1 MSDLSPFVFPLA
13 FGTMWVTILSLLS
26 FTGGWQRLAR
36 RWARSAKPDSR
47 QLFRAS
53 WVSGSLG
60 WVRYRSCLWYELYP
74 EALRIGV
81 FMLFRL
87 AHPTLV
93 IPKEEIRDLEVRPG
107 WFGFHSVR
115 LDLGGTTMKLLIRS
129 PQELQEW
136 WGQIESPG
144 FSRPRS

>member
-1 MSDLSPFVFPLA
+1 MTDLSPVVFPIV
-13 FGTMWVTILSLLS
+13 FGMMWVTILTLLS
-26 FTGGWQRLAR
+26 FTGGWHRLAR
-36 RWARSAKPDSR
+36 RWARPENPESR
-47 QLFRAS
+47 RLFRAS
-53 WVSGSLG
+53 WVSGSMG

-81 FMLFRL
+81 FLLFRL
-87 AHPTLV
+87 CHPTLY
-93 IPKEEIRDLEVRPG
+93 IPREEIRELDVRKA
-107 WFGFHSVR
+107 WFGFYTVR
-115 LDLGGTTMKLLIRS
+115 LNLGGTTMKLLIRS